1 MTRSLDSTI
10 RDREPS
16 STQPGRVALVPLVIA
31 GAPVEPKAHLLTAR
45 TTLGRAGSPEALG
58 LAADPRVSRQHAT
71 LTRSGGDL
79 LIANQSSSGTEVN
92 GASVDRATLRDGDL
106 ILLGESALLVR
117 TLHAHEATAPALP
130 GLLGESVPMRAVR
143 RAVARMALQPL
154 TVLLLGESGTGK
166 EVVARALHAASD
178 RDGPFVA
185 LNCAAVPATL
195 AESTLFGHV
204 AGAFTGAQKASAGV
218 FRGADRGTLF
228 LDELAEL
235 PLELQ
240 AKLLRVLEDRQVVPV
255 GSLAPVPVDVRVVA
269 ATNRNV
275 VDEVRSGRF
284 RGDLYARVAEFTLQ
298 LPPLRDRLED
308 LFPLL
313 AHHHGGRLPPMQFEL
328 LRALLLHPWPFNVR
342 ELRTIAAQ
350 LRILAEEAP
359 GERIPLA
366 AIGERLAAS
375 RLTRHASAG
384 AVATEEPSKGGAS
397 ASGPRRPRPTA
408 PTRTELEALLRQHGG
423 SVSEVARAT
432 SRSRKQVYRWIAA
445 HGVDPDQYRGEGG

>member
-1 MTRSLDSTI
+1 MSRPLDSTI
-10 RDREPS
+10 RDEARDPA
-16 STQPGRVALVPLVIA
+16 QAGRVALVPLVIA
-31 GAPVEPKAHLLTAR
+31 GAPVPPKPHVLTAR
-45 TTLGRAGSPEALG
+45 TTLGRAGSPEVLG
-58 LAADPRVSRQHAT
+58 LGADPRVSRQHAT

-79 LIANQSSSGTEVN
+79 LLASQSSSGTEVN
-92 GASVDRATLRDGDL
+92 GSTVERATLHDGDL

-117 TLHAHEATAPALP
+117 TLHASETTAPSLP
-130 GLLGESVPMRAVR
+130 GLLGESPPMRAVR
-143 RAVARMALQPL
+143 RAVLRMAPQPL

-166 EVVARALHAASD
+166 EVVARSLHAASD

-218 FRGADRGTLF
+218 FRGAERGTLF

-275 VDEVRSGRF
+275 VEEVRSGRF

-298 LPPLRDRLED
+298 LAPLRDRRED
-308 LFPLL
+308 VLPLL
-313 AHHHGGRLPPMQFEL
+313 EHHYGGPLPPMQFEL
-328 LRALLLHPWPFNVR
+328 IRALLLHPWPFNVR
-342 ELRTIAAQ
+342 ELRTIASQ

-359 GERIPLA
+359 GERLPLH
-366 AIGERLAAS
+366 AIAERLAAS
-375 RLTRHASAG
+375 RLTRQAEPVRASEASAP
-384 AVATEEPSKGGAS
+384 AAS
-397 ASGPRRPRPTA
+397 SPAARRPRPTA
-408 PTRTELEALLRQHGG
+408 PTRPELEALLRQHGG

-432 SRSRKQVYRWIAA
+432 GRSRKQVYRWISA
-445 HGVDPDQYRGEGG
+445 HGVDPDEYRGLAGG